1 MNPSK
6 KTRVLVVD
14 DSAMV
19 RKAIVR
25 ILTREPAFEIVGEA
39 KDPYEA
45 KDMIIHQDPDVITLD
60 IEMPRMDGIQFLKL
74 IMERRPRP
82 VIIVSTL
89 TQAGSNKSVEALMNR
104 AFDVIG
110 KPLNAT
116 DLNRMGPELIS
127 KVKAAS
133 HSREMGIYNRKQEQ
147 RRTNVTP
154 TSNTSS
160 FDSQQIIL
168 LGASTGGTESINRVL
183 QALPGNMPPI
193 AIVQHIPAFFSKA
206 FAERLNRNCQLH
218 VKQACHGDHLS
229 PGEVLIAPGDYHMR
243 LQWDRT
249 QYRVDL
255 DQGPQVHHQRPAVD
269 HLFESGAKC
278 AGPKAIGVI
287 LTGMGKDGAAG
298 LKQLHDTGAQTIGQD
313 QHSCVVYGMP
323 RAAFEAGAVD
333 VQVSLDEVAQTL
345 LDMTHGSRRLRTRR
359 QLAGS
364 IAS

>member
-25 ILTREPAFEIVGEA
+25 ILTKEPEFEIVGEA
-39 KDPYEA
+39 VDPYEA

-116 DLNRMGPELIS
+116 DLGRMGPELIS
-127 KVKAAS
+127 KVKAAA
-133 HSREMGIYNRKQEQ
+133 HSRETGIYNRKQELKK
-147 RRTNVTP
+147 TNITP
-154 TSNTSS
+154 TSSS
-160 FDSQQIIL
+160 SIFDPKQIIL
-168 LGASTGGTESINRVL
+168 LGASTGGTEAINQVL
-183 QALPGNMPPI
+183 HALPGNMPPI

-206 FAERLNRNCQLH
+206 FAERLNRNCELH
-218 VKQACHGDHLS
+218 IKQASHGDHLS

-243 LQWDRT
+243 IHWDRDR
-249 QYRVDL
+249 YRVEL

-269 HLFESGAKC
+269 HLFESGAKY
-278 AGPKAIGVI
+278 AGAKAIGVI

-298 LKQLHDTGAQTIGQD
+298 LKQLHGTGAQTIGQN
-313 QHSCVVYGMP
+313 QNTCVVYGMP
-323 RAAFEAGAVD
+323 RAAFELGAVD
-333 VQVSLDEVAQTL
+333 VQLPLEEVAQAL
-345 LDMTHGSRRLRTRR
+345 VDVTHGTRRLKARR
-359 QLAGS
+359 QLMGAH
-364 IAS
+364 AS

>member
-14 DSAMV
+14 DSALV

-25 ILTREPAFEIVGEA
+25 ILTSEPAFEIVGEA

-45 KDMIIHQDPDVITLD
+45 KDMIIHHDPDVITLD

-89 TQAGSNKSVEALMNR
+89 TYAGSNKSVEALMNR

-133 HSREMGIYNRKQEQ
+133 HSRLMGIYNRKPEA
-147 RRTNVTP
+147 RKTNVTP
-154 TSNTSS
+154 TSTTSR
-160 FDSQQIIL
+160 FDPKQTIL
-168 LGASTGGTESINRVL
+168 IGASTGGTESINRVL

-206 FAERLNRNCQLH
+206 FAERLNRNCELQI
-218 VKQACHGDHLS
+218 KQACHGDNLS
-229 PGEVLIAPGDYHMR
+229 QGEVLIAPGDYHMR
-243 LQWDRT
+243 LQWDGTR
-249 QYRVDL
+249 YRVDL
-255 DQGPQVHHQRPAVD
+255 DQGPQLHHQRPAVD

-278 AGPKAIGVI
+278 AGSKAIGVI

-313 QHSCVVYGMP
+313 QQSCVVYGMP

-333 VQVSLDEVAQTL
+333 VQMSLDEIAQTL
-345 LDMTHGSRRLRTRR
+345 VDMTHGSRRLKTHR
-359 QLAGS
+359 QLTGTF
-364 IAS
+364 AS

>member
-25 ILTREPAFEIVGEA
+25 ILTSEPAFEIVGEA

-45 KDMIIHQDPDVITLD
+45 KDLIIHLDPDVITLD

-89 TQAGSNKSVEALMNR
+89 THAGSDKSVEALMNR
-104 AFDVIG
+104 AFDVVG

-133 HSREMGIYNRKQEQ
+133 QSRAMGIYNRGQGAK
-147 RRTNVTP
+147 TKHVTQ
-154 TSNTSS
+154 TSATST
-160 FDSQQIIL
+160 FDPRQIIL

-206 FAERLNRNCQLH
+206 FAERLNRNSELH
-218 VKQACHGDHLS
+218 VKQASHGDRLAT
-229 PGEVLIAPGDYHMR
+229 GDVLVAPGDYHMR

-249 QYRVDL
+249 QYCVNL
-255 DQGPQVHHQRPAVD
+255 DQGPPVHHQRPAVD
-269 HLFESGAKC
+269 HLFESGAQC
-278 AGPKAIGVI
+278 AGASAIGVI

-313 QHSCVVYGMP
+313 QLSCVVYGMP

-333 VQVSLDEVAQTL
+333 VQIPLDEVAQTL
-345 LDMTHGSRRLRTRR
+345 VDMTHGSRRLKTRR
-359 QLAGS
+359 QLTGAC
-364 IAS
+364 AS